1 MNVLAQSKRRPL
13 SLVGASI
20 PRSSND
26 VFDYSPTSLDR
37 SFEGWLKAVAEIEEA
52 TQDVSS
58 LAQSQDSSAVEPIFK
73 VRSLELCPPVANK
86 TQLRVVA
93 RPPVRHTLTS
103 QDFIQVM
110 MVTLREGFK
119 HRRWPMDA
127 VTKFL
132 AAEVIAGGVEI
143 SRKAEAEG
151 EGSWA
156 TA

>member
-26 VFDYSPTSLDR
+26 VFDYSSTSLDR

-58 LAQSQDSSAVEPIFK
+58 LVESQDSLVVEPI
-73 VRSLELCPPVANK
+73 VQMRPLALCPPVTNK
-86 TQLRVVA
+86 TQLQAVA
-93 RPPVRHTLTS
+93 RLPVRHTLTS
-103 QDFIQVM
+103 QDFIKVM
-110 MVTLREGFK
+110 MVTLREGFR

-132 AAEVIAGGVEI
+132 AAEVIARR
-143 SRKAEAEG
+143 SRG
-151 EGSWA
+151 Q
-156 TA
+156 